1 MPNLLETITALEIS
15 LHDPLVRSDAV
26 QLGALLHPEFKE
38 FGRSGASYT
47 HADIVSRLLASE
59 AQPKIHAQDFSVDA
73 LSSEFALLIYRSAHI
88 DETGALY
95 RHTHRSSLW
104 QLTDRG
110 WQMRF
115 HQGTPTEAW

>member
-1 MPNLLETITALEIS
+1 MPNLLETLTALEIS
-15 LHDPLVRSDAV
+15 LHDPHVRSDAA

-47 HADIVSRLLASE
+47 HAEIVSRLPASE
-59 AQPKIHAQDFSVDA
+59 AQPTIHAQDFAVDE
-73 LSSEFALLIYRSAHI
+73 LSSELALLTYRSAHI
-88 DETGALY
+88 DETGGLH